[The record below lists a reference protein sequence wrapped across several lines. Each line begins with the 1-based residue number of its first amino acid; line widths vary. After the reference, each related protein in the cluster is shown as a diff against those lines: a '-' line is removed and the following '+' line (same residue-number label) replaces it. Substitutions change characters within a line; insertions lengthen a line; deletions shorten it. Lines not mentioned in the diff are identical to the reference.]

1 MEQKDNNPWAEGI
14 KAGPRDSDDFFKK
27 YLYRAAFE
35 ICFRYR
41 ATSILKPISFVS
53 LSDRIFM
60 IETVSNKF
68 TIIQISQSMNGSHI
82 RKTE

>member
-1 MEQKDNNPWAEGI
+1 MEEEVDAEEILPEDQMEQKDNNPWAEGI

-53 LSDRIFM
+53 LSDQDLYDRNSF
-60 IETVSNKF
+60 
-68 TIIQISQSMNGSHI
+68 Q
-82 RKTE
+82 